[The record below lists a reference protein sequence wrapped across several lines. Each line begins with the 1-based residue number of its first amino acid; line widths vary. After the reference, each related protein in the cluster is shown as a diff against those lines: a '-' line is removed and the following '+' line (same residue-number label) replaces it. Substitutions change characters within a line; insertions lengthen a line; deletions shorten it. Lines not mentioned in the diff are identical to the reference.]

1 MFKWIIEKYRE
12 WKYRRAMK
20 KKLEKIK
27 DQDPFIY
34 D

>member
-1 MFKWIIEKYRE
+1 MFKWIIEKYHE

-20 KKLEKIK
+20 KKLKKIK

>member
-1 MFKWIIEKYRE
+1 MKKYHD

-20 KKLEKIK
+20 KKLKKIQ

>member
-1 MFKWIIEKYRE
+1 MFRWVIDKYRE
-12 WKYRRAMK
+12 WKYRRKMK
-20 KKLEKIK
+20 KKLKKIR